1 MKPIMLRLSIVVLV
15 IVTFRFESK
24 AWGFFAHQLI
34 NEKAVFCLPV
44 ELFPFYKKHILY
56 IKEHA
61 VDPDKRRYIVAEEA
75 GRHFID
81 LDYYEKVSPI
91 DTMPWTFKAA
101 CEKYTIDT
109 INEYG
114 IVPWHI
120 QTMMNRLS
128 EAFKNKNEALI
139 LKYSSELGHYV
150 ADAHV
155 PLHNTMNYNGQM
167 TEQHGIHGFFETRL
181 PELFSSQYDLMI
193 DRAIYLEQPLNF
205 IWKGI
210 EQGFS
215 SLDSVFRFDKHL
227 RLTTPESKKMSF
239 EQRGTQQVKVWS
251 FEYAM
256 AYHRL
261 LNNLVER
268 RMRASIYAVSCY
280 WYTAWVNGGQPDL
293 MNLNKDKMSTSQDSL
308 LTIQQ
313 NGKMIGRSEE

>member
-1 MKPIMLRLSIVVLV
+1 MKHIKLNFKLLFFCLVLNQYQV
-15 IVTFRFESK
+15 K

-34 NEKAVFCLPV
+34 NEKAVFCLP
-44 ELFPFYKKHILY
+44 LDIFSFYKKNISY

-75 GRHFID
+75 VRHFID
-81 LDYYEKVSPI
+81 LDYYEKVSPV

-101 CEKYTIDT
+101 CDKFSKDT
-109 INEYG
+109 INAYG

-120 QTMMNRLS
+120 QTMLYKLS
-128 EAFKNKNEALI
+128 EAFKNKDEALI
-139 LKYSSELGHYV
+139 LKYSAEIGHYV

-181 PELFSSQYDLMI
+181 PELFSYQYDFMI
-193 DRAIYLEQPLNF
+193 SRAVYLDNPLNF
-205 IWKGI
+205 IWSGI
-210 EQGFS
+210 EDGFS

-261 LNNLVER
+261 LNSLVER
-268 RMRASIYAVSCY
+268 RMRASVYAVSCF

-293 MNLNKDKMSTSQDSL
+293 MNLNNKILTFSNDSNSNSL
-308 LTIQQ
+308 Y

>member
-1 MKPIMLRLSIVVLV
+1 MIHFLRNLLVSSITL
-15 IVTFRFESK
+15 FAFQFETK

-34 NEKAVFCLPV
+34 NEKAVFCLPP
-44 ELFPFYKKHILY
+44 EIFPFYKNHISY
-56 IKEHA
+56 VKEHA

-75 GRHFID
+75 VRHFID

-91 DTMPWTFKAA
+91 DTMLWSFKAA
-101 CEKYTIDT
+101 CEKYTKDT

-181 PELFSSQYDLMI
+181 PELFSYQYDFMI
-193 DRAIYLEQPLNF
+193 DRAVYLDNPLHF
-205 IWKGI
+205 IWTGI

-215 SLDSVFRFDKHL
+215 SLDSV
-227 RLTTPESKKMSF
+227 
-239 EQRGTQQVKVWS
+239 
-251 FEYAM
+251 
-256 AYHRL
+256 
-261 LNNLVER
+261 
-268 RMRASIYAVSCY
+268 ASVA
-280 WYTAWVNGGQPDL
+280 
-293 MNLNKDKMSTSQDSL
+293 SL
-308 LTIQQ
+308 DF
-313 NGKMIGRSEE
+313 S

>member
-1 MKPIMLRLSIVVLV
+1 MKHFLLNLLVSIITLCA
-15 IVTFRFESK
+15 FQFETK

-34 NEKAVFCLPV
+34 NEKAVFCLPP
-44 ELFPFYKKHILY
+44 EIFPFYKKHISY
-56 IKEHA
+56 VKEHA

-75 GRHFID
+75 VRHFID

-91 DTMPWTFKAA
+91 DTMPWSFKAA
-101 CEKYTIDT
+101 CEKYTKDT

-181 PELFSSQYDLMI
+181 PELFSYQYDFMI
-193 DRAIYLEQPLNF
+193 NRAVYLDNPLNF
-205 IWKGI
+205 IWTGI
-210 EQGFS
+210 EDGFS

-268 RMRASIYAVSCY
+268 RMRASIYAVSCF

-293 MNLNKDKMSTSQDSL
+293 INLNNKILTFSNDSNSNSL
-308 LTIQQ
+308 Y